1 MNERYLLRGE
11 YEELRDRESALLTEF
26 KNLHQG
32 ILDALYRIADLSNA
46 YDPQEDVTL
55 VEEMIKKLG
64 ELKAEYIKLKSRLEY
79 LRKRLN
85 L

>member
-11 YEELRDRESALLTEF
+11 YEELRDRERVILSEF
-26 KNLHQG
+26 KTLQQS
-32 ILDALYRIADLSNA
+32 IFESLYRLTDLANT
-46 YDPQEDVTL
+46 YEPDEDVRETETL
-55 VEEMIKKLG
+55 IKKLG
-64 ELKAEYIKLKSRLEY
+64 ELKGEYIKLKARIEY

>member
-11 YEELRDRESALLTEF
+11 YEELRDRERVILSEF
-26 KNLHQG
+26 KTLQQS
-32 ILDALYRIADLSNA
+32 IFESLYRLTDLANT
-46 YDPQEDVTL
+46 YEPDEDVRETETL
-55 VEEMIKKLG
+55 IKKLG
-64 ELKAEYIKLKSRLEY
+64 ELKAEYIKLKARIEY